1 MFRMW
6 EGVSLMA
13 RPNKEVL
20 EERQNFLQSIAD
32 CATSPSKFS
41 EIFLNHK
48 LFPYNK
54 KYVDCKDRFI
64 VYRSGRQVGKT
75 MSTAVKAVHFACY
88 APLMLKTVNHDCT
101 IVIAAPTQN
110 QATIMFGRIRDLIMN
125 NDFLKGYVVRNTQT
139 EMWVRFLDNT
149 GSSKIVTRAT
159 GETGVS
165 LRGYSPHVIIADECS
180 FIKTDILRAFLPS
193 GLATQARVWLTSTPF
208 SKSGYFYEACQN
220 AKPENPDGMW
230 TQFHVKST
238 DNPLVQ
244 EDPTFIDEIKRLTR
258 EEYVQEVEGEFLDI
272 GDALIPN
279 SLIQEAITDG
289 TPKGRLRYYMG
300 VDVARSG
307 RDETVY
313 TIAGVDDAD
322 TVFIETVESET
333 QSNVVQVAGRIGQ
346 LARDYK
352 VETVFIDETGLG
364 GGLIDLAR
372 EQGLPARGVV
382 FSLQEKA
389 EMYKNL
395 RLLFENHKIK
405 LKKIDKMVYQ
415 LSYLRREY
423 TESGIMKIK
432 SDEHDDYP
440 DSLVLACK
448 AVASGDGWYLLDVG
462 KGLKEA
468 IFG

>member
-1 MFRMW
+1 
-6 EGVSLMA
+6 MA
-13 RPNKEVL
+13 RPQKEVL
-20 EERQNFLQSIAD
+20 EERQNFLQTITE
-32 CATSPSKFS
+32 CATNPALFSK
-41 EIFLNHK
+41 IFLNHE

-54 KYVDCKDRFI
+54 KYVNCNDRFI
-64 VYRSGRQVGKT
+64 LYRSGRQVGKT
-75 MSTAVKAVHFACY
+75 MSTAVKAIHFAFY
-88 APLMLKTVNHDCT
+88 APLMLKTVTHDCT

-110 QATIMFGRIRDLIMN
+110 QATIMFGRIRDLVVN
-125 NDFLKGYVVRNTQT
+125 NDFLKGYIVRNTQT

-149 GSSKIVTRAT
+149 GTSKIITRAT

-220 AKPENPDGMW
+220 SKPNNPDGMW
-230 TQFHVKST
+230 TEFHVEST
-238 DNPLVQ
+238 ENPLVE
-244 EDPTFIDEIKRLTR
+244 EDPAFLAEIKRLTR
-258 EEYVQEVEGEFLDI
+258 EEYVQEIQGEFLDI

-279 SLIQEAITDG
+279 SLILEAITDG
-289 TPKGRLRYYMG
+289 HPKGRLRYYMG
-300 VDVARSG
+300 VDVARTG

-313 TIAGVDDAD
+313 TICGVDEQN
-322 TVFIETVESET
+322 TVFVEEVENEG
-333 QSNVVQVAGRIGQ
+333 QSNVVQVSGRMGE
-346 LARDYK
+346 LARKYN
-352 VETVFIDETGLG
+352 VQTIYIDETGLG
-364 GGLIDLAR
+364 GGLVDIGR
-372 EQGLPARGVV
+372 ESGLPVRGVV

-405 LKKIDKMVYQ
+405 LKKIDKLVYQ

-448 AVASGDGWYLLDVG
+448 AVQSGDGWYLLDVG
-462 KGLKEA
+462 KGIKNA
-468 IFG
+468 FFG